1 MTTYAVTGASGQF
14 GRHAVSGL
22 IEAGV
27 TPADIVAIVRTPS
40 KVADLAEQGVQ
51 VRVGDYTDPA
61 SLAAALVG
69 VDTLLL
75 VSSSEVGQRVEQ
87 HSNVIDAA
95 KDAGV
100 SRIVYTSAPRADTTE
115 LVLAPEH
122 KATEAALRASG
133 VTFTILRN
141 GWYIENYLGQLEQYR
156 ATGEIVGAAG
166 DGLVSGATR
175 ADFAEAAVSA
185 LVQPGHENVVYEL
198 GGAPAFTMTE
208 LAAALSSATGTTI
221 VYRDVTPEENIAIL
235 TGVGLDAGTAGFVT
249 ALDEATK
256 RGDLF
261 IETGDL
267 QRLLGRESTP
277 LAEAV
282 AAAVAVAPAAPAAE

>member
-14 GRHAVSGL
+14 GRLAVSGL

-27 TPADIVAIVRTPS
+27 APGDIVAIVRTAS
-40 KVADLAEQGVQ
+40 KVADFAEQGVQ
-51 VRVGDYTDPA
+51 VRAADYGDAA
-61 SLAAALVG
+61 SLPAALIG

-87 HSNVIDAA
+87 HRNVIDAA
-95 KDAGV
+95 AAAGV
-100 SRIVYTSAPRADTTE
+100 SRIVYTSALRADTTE
-115 LVLAPEH
+115 LALAPEH
-122 KATEAALRASG
+122 KATEAVLRASG
-133 VTFTILRN
+133 VAFTLLRN
-141 GWYIENYLGQLEQYR
+141 GWYTENYFGQLDQYR

-166 DGLVSGATR
+166 DGLVSAATR
-175 ADFAEAAVSA
+175 ADFAAAAVAA
-185 LVQPGHENVVYEL
+185 LTQPGHENAVYEL

-208 LAAALSSATGTTI
+208 LAAALTSATGTSI

-235 TGVGLDAGTAGFVT
+235 EGVGLDSGTAGFVT
-249 ALDEATK
+249 ALDVATK

-261 IETGDL
+261 TDTGDL

-282 AAAVAVAPAAPAAE
+282 AAAVSAEPAAPAAE

>member
-1 MTTYAVTGASGQF
+1 MTTYAVTGASGPF
-14 GRHAVSGL
+14 GHHAVSGL

-27 TPADIVAIVRTPS
+27 APGNIVAVVRTPS

-51 VRVGDYTDPA
+51 VRVGDYSDPA
-61 SLAAALVG
+61 SLTAALTG

-95 KDAGV
+95 AGAGV

-133 VTFTILRN
+133 IAFTILRN

-175 ADFAEAAVSA
+175 ADFAEAAVTA
-185 LVQPGHENVVYEL
+185 LIQPGHENAVYEL

-235 TGVGLDAGTAGFVT
+235 EGVGLDAGTAGFVT
-249 ALDEATK
+249 ALDVATK

-277 LAEAV
+277 LAEAITTAV
-282 AAAVAVAPAAPAAE
+282 AAAPAAPTA

>member
-1 MTTYAVTGASGQF
+1 MTTYAVTGASGPF
-14 GRHAVSGL
+14 GHHAVSGL

-27 TPADIVAIVRTPS
+27 APGDIVAVVRTPS

-51 VRVGDYTDPA
+51 VRVGDYSDPA
-61 SLAAALVG
+61 SLTAALTG

-95 KDAGV
+95 AGAGV

-133 VTFTILRN
+133 IAFTILRN

-175 ADFAEAAVSA
+175 ADFAEAAVTA
-185 LVQPGHENVVYEL
+185 LIQPGHENAVYEL

-235 TGVGLDAGTAGFVT
+235 EGVGLDAGTAGFVT
-249 ALDEATK
+249 ALDVATK

-277 LAEAV
+277 LAEAITTAV
-282 AAAVAVAPAAPAAE
+282 AAAPAAPTA